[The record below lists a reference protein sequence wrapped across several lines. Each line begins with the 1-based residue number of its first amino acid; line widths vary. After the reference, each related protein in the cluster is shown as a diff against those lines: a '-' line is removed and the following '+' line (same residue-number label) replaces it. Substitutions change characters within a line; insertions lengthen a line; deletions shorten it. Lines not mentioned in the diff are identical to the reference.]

1 MLLLTLELPGA
12 PRGKGRPRFRVIGHG
27 KKQFVSTYTDAET
40 RKYEERLKA
49 VGTTR
54 MGMGDPFDCPLA
66 VKVEALTPIPGS
78 WSLKKQALAAAG
90 EIAPGSNP
98 DADNICKIALDS
110 LNKVVWRDD
119 SLIVSLL
126 IVKRYSLTPLLRIG
140 VWKWFD

>member
-49 VGTTR
+49 VGTAR
-54 MGMGDPFDCPLA
+54 MGMGEPFDCPLS
-66 VKVEALTPIPGS
+66 VKVEALTPIPAS
-78 WSLKKQALAAAG
+78 WSLKKQASAAAG
-90 EIAPGSNP
+90 ELCPTGKP
-98 DADNICKIALDS
+98 DADNIAKLVDAL
-110 LNKVVWRDD
+110 NGVVWRDD
-119 SLIVSLL
+119 SAIVSML